1 MAQVHTLATLS
12 LPRSL
17 VWVDEFQWTAPLRAQ
32 EYSITG
38 ALIVD
43 VATRQAGRPITL
55 QGFDDGGNR
64 YVAPMTLA
72 QLNALRALE
81 EVAGGAD
88 MTLAL
93 LGSGETTR
101 TFTVRFRRTD
111 GPAIEAR
118 PIKYQIPAEAGDWFL
133 VTLRLIQV

>member
-1 MAQVHTLATLS
+1 MAQVHTLATMS

-55 QGFDDGGNR
+55 QG
-64 YVAPMTLA
+64 VADHGWMTRAALA
-72 QLNALRALE
+72 DPSVVKRLYDER
-81 EVAGGAD
+81 
-88 MTLAL
+88 
-93 LGSGETTR
+93 
-101 TFTVRFRRTD
+101 VRH
-111 GPAIEAR
+111 
-118 PIKYQIPAEAGDWFL
+118 
-133 VTLRLIQV
+133 

>member
-1 MAQVHTLATLS
+1 MAPPLTHTLATLS

-55 QGFDDGGNR
+55 QG
-64 YVAPMTLA
+64 VADHGWMTRAALQDLWALANTSTAPLALTLA
-72 QLNALRALE
+72 DGRAFN
-81 EVAGGAD
+81 VHFAD
-88 MTLAL
+88 
-93 LGSGETTR
+93 GN
-101 TFTVRFRRTD
+101 
-111 GPAIEAR
+111 PIEAE
-118 PIKYQIPAEAGDWFL
+118 PITRAELPQADL
-133 VTLRLIQV
+133 PYVVTLRLITA

>member
-55 QGFDDGGNR
+55 QG
-64 YVAPMTLA
+64 VADHGWMTRAALQDLWALANTSTAPLALTLA
-72 QLNALRALE
+72 DGRAFN
-81 EVAGGAD
+81 VHFAD
-88 MTLAL
+88 
-93 LGSGETTR
+93 GN
-101 TFTVRFRRTD
+101 
-111 GPAIEAR
+111 PIEAE
-118 PIKYQIPAEAGDWFL
+118 PITRAELPQADL
-133 VTLRLIQV
+133 PYVVTLRLITA

>member
-1 MAQVHTLATLS
+1 MAPPLTHTLATLS

-55 QGFDDGGNR
+55 QGVADHGWMARNALQDLWALANTST
-64 YVAPMTLA
+64 APMA
-72 QLNALRALE
+72 
-81 EVAGGAD
+81 
-88 MTLAL
+88 LAL
-93 LGSGETTR
+93 ADGR
-101 TFTVRFRRTD
+101 TFNVYFAD
-111 GPAIEAR
+111 GNPIEAE
-118 PIKYQIPAEAGDWFL
+118 PITRAELPQADL
-133 VTLRLIQV
+133 PYIVTLRLITA

>member
-1 MAQVHTLATLS
+1 MAPPLTHTLATLS

-55 QGFDDGGNR
+55 QG
-64 YVAPMTLA
+64 VADHGWMARAALADLWALANTSTAPLALTLA
-72 QLNALRALE
+72 DGRAFN
-81 EVAGGAD
+81 VHFAD
-88 MTLAL
+88 
-93 LGSGETTR
+93 GN
-101 TFTVRFRRTD
+101 
-111 GPAIEAR
+111 PIEAE
-118 PIKYQIPAEAGDWFL
+118 PITRAELPQADL
-133 VTLRLIQV
+133 PYVVTLRLITA

>member
-1 MAQVHTLATLS
+1 MAPPITHTLATLS

-55 QGFDDGGNR
+55 QG
-64 YVAPMTLA
+64 VADHGWMTRAALADLWALANTPEAAPLALTLA
-72 QLNALRALE
+72 DGRAF
-81 EVAGGAD
+81 A
-88 MTLAL
+88 
-93 LGSGETTR
+93 
-101 TFTVRFRRTD
+101 VRFAD
-111 GPAIEAR
+111 GNPIEAE
-118 PIKYQIPAEAGDWFL
+118 PITRAELPQADL
-133 VTLRLIQV
+133 PYVVTLRLITA